1 MEDFVNCQIIKINS
15 YIEYDFIPVFVF
27 STNIDVNLLKTW
39 LQLGETN
46 ITFQNKFT
54 VDYVTEIKKNDQ
66 DIREY
71 LKSLF
76 ILSAAD
82 SQILESIRKMDG
94 WETAV
99 DLLVTPVLPTNDK
112 FKRGFFGEV
121 LIPKLLADFF

>member
-1 MEDFVNCQIIKINS
+1 
-15 YIEYDFIPVFVF
+15 
-27 STNIDVNLLKTW
+27 LLKNW
-39 LQLGETN
+39 LQLRETN
-46 ITFQNKFT
+46 VAFQNKFT
-54 VDYVTEIKKNDQ
+54 VNYVTEKKKNDQ

-94 WETAV
+94 WNTAV

-121 LIPKLLADFF
+121 LIPKLLADFFDYLIPLNKLEYSLSNQPLPGTDVIGTSKKS